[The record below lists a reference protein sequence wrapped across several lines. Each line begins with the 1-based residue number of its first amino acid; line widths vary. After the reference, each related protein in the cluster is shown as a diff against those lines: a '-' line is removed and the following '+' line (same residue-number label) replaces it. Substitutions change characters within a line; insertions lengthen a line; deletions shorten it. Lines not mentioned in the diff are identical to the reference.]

1 MGYDSDIIA
10 FKKKTLKNIQEILP
24 DYSFRDLYSN
34 YLFTR
39 IYPDE
44 YNFPEDEKAKWI
56 SSPSSDIFNEF
67 FDGKF
72 ENEEARVID
81 KETYYKFYH
90 WLEDKLKSITLYNL
104 VDNDI
109 DEQYISS
116 LVDTYK
122 FRDNAAQKE
131 VWINETDS
139 TYEPLFCTVEYFNE
153 HFEVLL

>member
-24 DYSFRDLYSN
+24 DYSFRDLYS
-34 YLFTR
+34 
-39 IYPDE
+39 
-44 YNFPEDEKAKWI
+44 
-56 SSPSSDIFNEF
+56 SSSSDIFNEF

-122 FRDNAAQKE
+122 NMRDKP
-131 VWINETDS
+131 VD
-139 TYEPLFCTVEYFNE
+139 FNTEFVVFE
-153 HFEVLL
+153 HNW

>member
-44 YNFPEDEKAKWI
+44 YNFPEYEKAKWI

-122 FRDNAAQKE
+122 NMRDKP
-131 VWINETDS
+131 VD
-139 TYEPLFCTVEYFNE
+139 FNTEFVVFE
-153 HFEVLL
+153 HDW

>member
-122 FRDNAAQKE
+122 NMRDKP
-131 VWINETDS
+131 VD
-139 TYEPLFCTVEYFNE
+139 FNTEFVVFE
-153 HFEVLL
+153 HDW